1 MATIEQRIVLRL
13 LMRQAHDRRKC
24 GALIG
29 GASSFEG
36 EDEASSVSIFQRL
49 YFTFLGL
56 ARLDTMGDQLG
67 YQDIIMNVDTSLAA
81 SAHVSRQTP
90 F

>member
-29 GASSFEG
+29 GASSFE
-36 EDEASSVSIFQRL
+36 EKMKTALIASSREEETV
-49 YFTFLGL
+49 
-56 ARLDTMGDQLG
+56 
-67 YQDIIMNVDTSLAA
+67 NE
-81 SAHVSRQTP
+81 
-90 F
+90 